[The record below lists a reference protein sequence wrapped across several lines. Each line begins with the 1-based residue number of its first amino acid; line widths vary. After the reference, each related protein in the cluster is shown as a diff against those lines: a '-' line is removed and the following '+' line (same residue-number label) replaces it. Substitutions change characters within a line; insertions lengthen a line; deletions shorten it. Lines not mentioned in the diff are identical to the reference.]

1 MVGAV
6 GLDFIQNTFQAVPWT
21 SHTECYVHYMVN
33 TLIAIYCIYMSD
45 KLICKIV
52 NVVLNVG
59 HAGTDASYSDKVIHK
74 AQINQKF

>member
-1 MVGAV
+1 
-6 GLDFIQNTFQAVPWT
+6 
-21 SHTECYVHYMVN
+21 
-33 TLIAIYCIYMSD
+33 MSD

-59 HAGTDASYSDKVIHK
+59 HAGTDASCSDKVIHK